1 MIIMDSLIKPYTEE
15 DLVRDEQAYI
25 RFDREVKKFYQG
37 LAEKARN

>member
-1 MIIMDSLIKPYTEE
+1 MDSLIKPYTEE

-25 RFDREVKKFYQG
+25 QFDKEVTKFYHG